1 MAIEYVL
8 MGNVMVNR
16 WHSQVTVEDVDTAFK
31 AAANAFRS
39 VGQISNLAIIS
50 GGMKMPGLDAMQ
62 RMERDQEK
70 MLSYHRSVQYL
81 ILVGGFTASRAISMV
96 ARLLTSGTRG
106 SMTFEKTA
114 KDAVLRA
121 ESFGPL
127 NISHEALYHQ
137 LRSYGVPQDRMGI

>member
-50 GGMKMPGLDAMQ
+50 EGMKMPGLDAMQ